1 MLFCALAMN
10 NILFNL
16 FNMWALTKKIIRLI
30 EMSMS
35 EDISTKIN
43 K

>member
-1 MLFCALAMN
+1 MN

-16 FNMWALTKKIIRLI
+16 FSMWALTKKIIRLI
-30 EMSMS
+30 QMSMS